1 MNDPRVDQI
10 PKAPAGGSVGK
21 SDSCES
27 LEVTGGCVTAPG
39 QRQGDSGQRREK
51 SEQAKK
57 ECNVPRKKM
66 DSGCVCS
73 LAVLGGVC
81 VCEDYT
87 ERRSLTSAVTIAYQ
101 TYTHVHK

>member
-57 ECNVPRKKM
+57 ECNVPRKKNGLRLCLQFG
-66 DSGCVCS
+66 SPRWCVC
-73 LAVLGGVC
+73 L
-81 VCEDYT
+81 
-87 ERRSLTSAVTIAYQ
+87 
-101 TYTHVHK
+101 